1 MELILWRHA
10 DAAEGAPDLER
21 RLTLKGRKQAARV
34 AEWLLA
40 RLPSRFT
47 VLASP
52 ARRAQET
59 AAALGVPFR
68 TSEALAPGAGIEEIL
83 GAAGWPDAKK
93 PALVVGHQPDL
104 GRAAAYVV
112 SGARASWSVRKGGL
126 WWVEARERAG
136 ERQIVVRA
144 VLAPDLL

>member
-10 DAAEGAPDLER
+10 DAAEGEPDLER
-21 RLTLKGRKQAARV
+21 KLTPRGRKQAARV

-59 AAALGVPFR
+59 AAALGVAVK
-68 TSEALAPGAGIEEIL
+68 TAEALAPGAGIEEIL

-93 PALVVGHQPDL
+93 LAIVVGHQPDL

-112 SGARASWSVRKGGL
+112 SGARSSWSVKKGGL
-126 WWVEARERAG
+126 WWVEARERDGA
-136 ERQIVVRA
+136 RQVVVRA